1 MSSLRIAGIAALGL
15 AVAWPLAS
23 GRAAEEG
30 VASGARPEAE
40 KAPGPQGTAAVSAPP
55 PLYRLPKLGKPRG
68 RIGGGRRG
76 PLEGTAALTAL
87 VPDHVGATTSGQPNL
102 YWYLAEPVA
111 DGVAIELTLID
122 EGSIDPLVDAKLE
135 RPAAPG
141 LQRIRLAEFGITL
154 EPGQEYQWSV
164 AVVPDPEDRSKDV
177 VTTGWIERVPAPA
190 GLGERLAAAGPDAA
204 AAVYGEAGLWYDM
217 LDAAAGPVRDRPDA
231 GAPRRQLA
239 ALLEQAGLPAEAA
252 GAPR

>member
-1 MSSLRIAGIAALGL
+1 MSSLRIAGISVLGL
-15 AVAWPLAS
+15 ALAWPLAP

-30 VASGARPEAE
+30 AAAGTAPESG
-40 KAPGPQGTAAVSAPP
+40 KAPAAQGAAAVSAAP

-76 PLEGTAALTAL
+76 PLAGTANLQAL
-87 VPDHVGATTSGQPNL
+87 VPDHVGGTTAGQPSL

-111 DGVAIELTLID
+111 EGVAIELTLID
-122 EGSIDPLVDAKLE
+122 ERSIDPLVDAKLE

-141 LQRIRLAEFGITL
+141 LQRIRLADYGVTL

-164 AVVPDPEDRSKDV
+164 SVVPDPEDRSKDV

-190 GLGERLAAAGPDAA
+190 GLAERLASAGPDG
-204 AAVYGEAGLWYDM
+204 AVAIYGEAGLWYDM
-217 LDAAAGPVRDRPDA
+217 LDAAAGPVQERPDA
-231 GAPRRQLA
+231 EASRRQLA
-239 ALLEQAGLPAEAA
+239 QLLEQAGLPAEAA
-252 GAPR
+252 GASR